1 MLSILRTCHLL
12 VFCKVFQMFASFCSV
27 FCLSWVFVFH
37 LLYQTYDLFLFLPFS
52 FLPEFQ
58 LLTSVVPQFTEA
70 KSASFYSCCCC
81 CSGFPS
87 LKNHSDVEPTQTSH
101 LKRGHFTSKPDLG
114 VFQTG
119 PRCAK
124 LDPAVSNCKC
134 LLDPEDFSPC
144 LLLTLLLPSVL
155 LLLD

>member
-27 FCLSWVFVFH
+27 FVWVGFLSFIFYIKHMICFYSSPFLSFQNSSCLH
-37 LLYQTYDLFLFLPFS
+37 LLSLNSLRLNLLPFIAAVVAAQV
-52 FLPEFQ
+52 FLLLRTTLMLSPPKR
-58 LLTSVVPQFTEA
+58 LTSNVVILPL
-70 KSASFYSCCCC
+70 
-81 CSGFPS
+81 S
-87 LKNHSDVEPTQTSH
+87 LPWVSS
-101 LKRGHFTSKPDLG
+101 
-114 VFQTG
+114 
-119 PRCAK
+119 K